1 MKSPKSCHQG
11 LISFHVQ
18 GMHVNFLFQ
27 LNIFAIQSS
36 QMLIIAVYLQSL
48 SPAVQDKNTFFF
60 LDFFFL
66 SGDVLVVLS
75 IDAMEGVLTAGGS
88 DLELVPD
95 PTWCYVVKVYHALR
109 KTLHESI
116 AVSSGY
122 SFACFVDRSYSG
134 FRTHLSCLGVSVINL
149 QQERLSSFIQ

>member
-18 GMHVNFLFQ
+18 SMHVNFLLQ
-27 LNIFAIQSS
+27 SNIFAIQNS
-36 QMLIIAVYLQSL
+36 QMLIIAVYLHHL
-48 SPAVQDKNTFFF
+48 SPAVLDKNTFFF

-95 PTWCYVVKVYHALR
+95 PT
-109 KTLHESI
+109 
-116 AVSSGY
+116 
-122 SFACFVDRSYSG
+122 
-134 FRTHLSCLGVSVINL
+134 
-149 QQERLSSFIQ
+149 

>member
-18 GMHVNFLFQ
+18 SMHVNFLLQ

-48 SPAVQDKNTFFF
+48 SPAVLDKNTFFF

-95 PTWCYVVKVYHALR
+95 PT
-109 KTLHESI
+109 
-116 AVSSGY
+116 
-122 SFACFVDRSYSG
+122 
-134 FRTHLSCLGVSVINL
+134 
-149 QQERLSSFIQ
+149 

>member
-95 PTWCYVVKVYHALR
+95 PT
-109 KTLHESI
+109 
-116 AVSSGY
+116 
-122 SFACFVDRSYSG
+122 
-134 FRTHLSCLGVSVINL
+134 
-149 QQERLSSFIQ
+149 